1 MISLKF
7 FFKCHFEVPSSH
19 SRKQWTISLLDCD
32 TWQKNGFSK
41 TSDNLLCGWMK
52 RKLKSTSQSQTC
64 TKKRVMVNVWWSA
77 APLIQYR
84 FLNPRE
90 TITSKKHAQQIGEM
104 HWKLQCLQP
113 ALVNRKGLILEDS
126 SRLHVTQLMLQR
138 LNELGYKVLPHL
150 LYSPDVLPANYH
162 FFKNRDNFCSENA
175 STTSRTRKMLSKSLS
190 NQEAWIFMLQ
200 E

>member
-1 MISLKF
+1 
-7 FFKCHFEVPSSH
+7 
-19 SRKQWTISLLDCD
+19 
-32 TWQKNGFSK
+32 
-41 TSDNLLCGWMK
+41 
-52 RKLKSTSQSQTC
+52 
-64 TKKRVMVNVWWSA
+64 MVTVWWSA
-77 APLIQYR
+77 AHLIQYS
-84 FLNPRE
+84 FLNPE
-90 TITSKKHAQQIGEM
+90 KTITSENYAQQINEM
-104 HWKLQCLQP
+104 HWKLQRLLQV
-113 ALVNRKGLILEDS
+113 LINRMGPILYDN
-126 SRLHVTQLMLQR
+126 TQLQVAQSMLQK